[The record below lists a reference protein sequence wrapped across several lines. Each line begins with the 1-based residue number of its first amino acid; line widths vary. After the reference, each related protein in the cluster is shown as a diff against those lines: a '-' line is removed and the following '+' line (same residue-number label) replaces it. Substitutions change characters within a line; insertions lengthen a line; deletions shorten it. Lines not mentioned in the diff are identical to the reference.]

1 MGLKS
6 AQKVLSEEYQWRVL
20 RPETDNPEKIVA
32 KSLKLQARQS
42 PKLPN
47 EFCQA

>member
-6 AQKVLSEEYQWRVL
+6 AQKVLSEEYQWREL

-32 KSLKLQARQS
+32 KSLKLQAR
-42 PKLPN
+42 
-47 EFCQA
+47 